1 MNYARTEQN
10 TVAQVLRVDPFS
22 IFGDS
27 FAGQFQSCGDDVA
40 VGWLWDGETFAAPPA
55 APALVPQSVSFRQ
68 AKTQLRLAG
77 IWDGAIAAAEA
88 ITDPVARIKMLGLL
102 LDSTEYERQRP
113 DLIDFAKSL
122 LGLTDAQLD
131 ALFIAAAAL

>member
-1 MNYARTEQN
+1 MNYARIENN
-10 TVAQVLRVDPFS
+10 TVAQVLRVNPS
-22 IFGDS
+22 TIFGES
-27 FAGQFQSCGDDVA
+27 FAALFAPCGDDVQA
-40 VGWLWDGETFAAPPA
+40 GWLWDGEAFTAPPA
-55 APALVPQSVSFRQ
+55 PAAIVPQVVSFRQ

-88 ITDPVARIKMLGLL
+88 IADPVTRIKILGLL

-113 DLIDFAKSL
+113 ELIGFAKNN
-122 LGLTDAQLD
+122 LGMTDAQLD